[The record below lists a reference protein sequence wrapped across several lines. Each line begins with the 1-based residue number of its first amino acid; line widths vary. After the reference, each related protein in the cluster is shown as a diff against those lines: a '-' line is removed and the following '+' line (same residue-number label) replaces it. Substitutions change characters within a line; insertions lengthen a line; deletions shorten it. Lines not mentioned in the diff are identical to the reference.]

1 MTNDRR
7 NFLIAGLTGLAAA
20 ALSEQLRAAGA
31 DLRVE
36 RASMIAAR
44 EAGARQAPAT
54 TPRAV
59 ATKDAPKVNL
69 DGWQMTA
76 TEITLPAGAPPGR
89 KHRHPGFVIGYVL
102 EGNYSFA
109 VNDQPARVVK
119 AGEMFFE
126 SFDGPGEVHSTSGN
140 ASTAEP
146 VKFLAIVFTKKGDPI
161 TIPG

>member
-7 NFLIAGLTGLAAA
+7 EFMVASLLAMAA
-20 ALSEQLRAAGA
+20 PVLSERLGA
-31 DLRVE
+31 DSSELRVD
-36 RASMIAAR
+36 AQAANPSR
-44 EAGARQAPAT
+44 P
-54 TPRAV
+54 V

-76 TEITLPAGAPPGR
+76 SEITIPGGAPPGR

-102 EGNYSFA
+102 EGQYSFA
-109 VNDQPARVVK
+109 VNDQAPKTVN

-126 SFDGPGEVHSTSGN
+126 SFDAPGEVHSGSAN
-140 ASTAEP
+140 ASKTAP
-146 VKFLAIVFTKKGDPI
+146 CKFLAIVFTKKGDPV

>member
-1 MTNDRR
+1 VTDNRR
-7 NFLIAGLTGLAAA
+7 EFLTSLMSLATL
-20 ALSEQLRAAGA
+20 ALSERMVAASEHPG
-31 DLRVE
+31 VE
-36 RASMIAAR
+36 GLIEQAAASAS
-44 EAGARQAPAT
+44 
-54 TPRAV
+54 RAV

-76 TEITLPAGAPPGR
+76 TEITLPPGAPPGR

-102 EGNYSFA
+102 EGQYSFA
-109 VNDQPARVVK
+109 VNDQPAKVVG

-140 ASTAEP
+140 ASATQAT
-146 VKFLAIVFTKKGDPI
+146 KFLAIVFTKKGDPV

>member
-1 MTNDRR
+1 MTDNRR
-7 NFLIAGLTGLAAA
+7 EFIVSAMLGIAGSLVAPHKGEAATAGGQQPA
-20 ALSEQLRAAGA
+20 ANPS
-31 DLRVE
+31 
-36 RASMIAAR
+36 
-44 EAGARQAPAT
+44 
-54 TPRAV
+54 RAV

-76 TEITLPAGAPPGR
+76 TEITLPPGAPPGR

-102 EGNYSFA
+102 EGQYSFA
-109 VNDQPARVVK
+109 VNDQPPKVVS

-140 ASTAEP
+140 ASATQAT
-146 VKFLAIVFTKKGDPI
+146 KFLAIVFTKKGDPI